1 MIEYFCYVSRNKVD
15 QLYEQLNPEADYELT
30 EVRKVTVH
38 GLSLAVPRSVGCGS
52 ISGTR

>member
-30 EVRKVTVH
+30 EVRKVLKSTEVA
-38 GLSLAVPRSVGCGS
+38 GYSNGA
-52 ISGTR
+52 